1 MRLLLDNNLSPRLVE
16 VLGEA
21 GWDVAHVARLGLRAA
36 ADEVVLETA
45 RLDARILVSADTD
58 FGALLAASGATSP
71 SMVLVRRVADRRVE
85 DLAALLVANLPVVA
99 QDLSSGCVVVIGE
112 DSLRV
117 RRLPI
122 V

>member
-1 MRLLLDNNLSPRLVE
+1 MSRMWLALGCAQRQMRWCSRLHAWTCGSWSAPI
-16 VLGEA
+16 LTS
-21 GWDVAHVARLGLRAA
+21 ARCWP
-36 ADEVVLETA
+36 
-45 RLDARILVSADTD
+45 
-58 FGALLAASGATSP
+58 ASGATSP
-71 SMVLVRRVADRRVE
+71 PMVLVRRVADRRVE

-122 V
+122 F